1 MIFVLANNNNPGLES
16 AAYNKSFYGNL
27 HKWLINKCLE
37 QVLYMFVLLALIEK
51 TQLTPL
57 FDPLLLCGV
66 SQTNHVLI
74 VFTLFWERSIV
85 LGLLCSFK
93 VV

>member
-51 TQLTPL
+51 KTHTIVWSTVTMWGLSNKPCFNSVYTFLGKKYSAGTPVQ
-57 FDPLLLCGV
+57 F
-66 SQTNHVLI
+66 
-74 VFTLFWERSIV
+74 
-85 LGLLCSFK
+85 
-93 VV
+93 

>member
-51 TQLTPL
+51 HPNSHHCLIHCYYVGSL
-57 FDPLLLCGV
+57 K
-66 SQTNHVLI
+66 QTM
-74 VFTLFWERSIV
+74 F
-85 LGLLCSFK
+85 
-93 VV
+93 